1 MTEDDFVAAVTE
13 GQPVRPAYF
22 SFDAQ
27 RTGKP
32 INFSMSIRHPRRW
45 TSPQWSLATGGRL
58 APGH

>member
-27 RTGKP
+27 RNGKP
-32 INFSMSIRHPRRW
+32 INSR
-45 TSPQWSLATGGRL
+45 
-58 APGH
+58 